1 MKYKGLYRMKAK
13 EWKKIYHANTNEKK
27 AEV

>member
-13 EWKKIYHANTNEKK
+13 EWKKTYHAKTSEKK